1 LDREIT
7 LPKVQ
12 QDAGQI
18 LSRAL
23 HPDPER
29 RFGSAEAM
37 AQALEAIFEPKR
49 RGIPQVGLAAALV
62 VCVAACGWLFVR
74 QRELSRDLAETT
86 ALLRR
91 EQGVLGFLASAFGA
105 PAVVNTPEK
114 TAHSRALLNEAVEA
128 ARRNHAGSPDA
139 LAARLNSL
147 TQAYNQLGDY
157 QTALNLGKE
166 AVDLNRARIRR
177 ETTELAD
184 TYGLLAVNHYNLS
197 QYAESAEAARRA
209 SDLWRRLRP
218 LDPESLASALSSLGQ
233 AYGVMGRYADADGPL
248 SEAVAIYKK
257 HGIDGSLFLDAL
269 RARGVNLTRQGLPEE
284 GLPMLREAVERFL
297 SEQGNT
303 SFSYLSALNDLGN
316 ALALSG
322 RLPEAAARQSDLIG
336 VVRKV
341 MGAESPNLAISHLN
355 LASTLTKLNNLE
367 RAGAELDAGIQ
378 IFRKSL
384 GESHPR
390 FGEFLRASGDLDS
403 RAGRHNEALAT
414 LRQALA
420 HEQKSL
426 PPGSLNAALTT
437 ASLAMAQQRA
447 GLRTEARQTAQEALA
462 LLKDKL
468 PETHPTLGE
477 LRAIP

>member
-1 LDREIT
+1 
-7 LPKVQ
+7 
-12 QDAGQI
+12 
-18 LSRAL
+18 
-23 HPDPER
+23 
-29 RFGSAEAM
+29 M
-37 AQALEAIFEPKR
+37 
-49 RGIPQVGLAAALV
+49 
-62 VCVAACGWLFVR
+62 
-74 QRELSRDLAETT
+74 
-86 ALLRR
+86 
-91 EQGVLGFLASAFGA
+91 
-105 PAVVNTPEK
+105 
-114 TAHSRALLNEAVEA
+114 
-128 ARRNHAGSPDA
+128 
-139 LAARLNSL
+139 
-147 TQAYNQLGDY
+147 
-157 QTALNLGKE
+157 
-166 AVDLNRARIRR
+166 
-177 ETTELAD
+177 
-184 TYGLLAVNHYNLS
+184 
-197 QYAESAEAARRA
+197 
-209 SDLWRRLRP
+209 
-218 LDPESLASALSSLGQ
+218 
-233 AYGVMGRYADADGPL
+233 
-248 SEAVAIYKK
+248 
-257 HGIDGSLFLDAL
+257 
-269 RARGVNLTRQGLPEE
+269 
-284 GLPMLREAVERFL
+284 ERFL

-355 LASTLTKLNNLE
+355 LASTLTKLNQLE

-403 RAGRHNEALAT
+403 RAGRHDEALAT